1 MYDTNDY
8 MKKMR
13 LPGDARSTRG
23 ILSRGRNVYRGGSPS
38 AKTGSLQKASLQ
50 KLRNMQK

>member
-1 MYDTNDY
+1 MTNMNDF
-8 MKKMR
+8 MAKMR

-38 AKTGSLQKASLQ
+38 AKTANLGRAALNR
-50 KLRNMQK
+50 LRNMT